1 SASASAPGSP
11 AASASAKPSAT
22 RTTAPPANRVGC
34 APKPSACGYPDAT
47 NTGVPAGTALTVVNG
62 DLTVSTAG
70 AVVDAKDIRGCV
82 LIKAPNVTI
91 RRSKITCTGDY
102 GIGSFIEQYSGGGLV
117 IEDSEISCAGSSATA
132 IGSYGLIARRLD
144 ITNCENGFDVD

>member
-1 SASASAPGSP
+1 SIPRGAPDPIHWRRQRFQRHRRGRMRRHVALLTTAGVLVAVAVVGLIVLVLVDRPSSDGQRSASASPVGSASASAPGSP

-22 RTTAPPANRVGC
+22 RTTAPPANRAGC

-82 LIKAPNVTI
+82 LI
-91 RRSKITCTGDY
+91 
-102 GIGSFIEQYSGGGLV
+102 
-117 IEDSEISCAGSSATA
+117 
-132 IGSYGLIARRLD
+132 
-144 ITNCENGFDVD
+144 